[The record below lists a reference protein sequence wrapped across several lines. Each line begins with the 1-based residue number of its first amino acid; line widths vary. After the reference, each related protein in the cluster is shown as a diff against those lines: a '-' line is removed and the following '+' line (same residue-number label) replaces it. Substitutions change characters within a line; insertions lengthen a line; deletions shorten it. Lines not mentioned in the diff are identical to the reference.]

1 MSNPSRTVP
10 GSSPALPQKP
20 LIDYTVNIKQD
31 DIRKY
36 NLREN
41 KTSRPNEAPPQEESK
56 NISTQGGCLNYQA
69 GVFEEDLKSQHNK
82 VSIDVQKIKS
92 GMNLAIENMG
102 DSIPEKTRKQQYI
115 ESTGLRKLQNQERY
129 LRYILTGKGIK

>member
-1 MSNPSRTVP
+1 MITEKTIYEKIKHLAQMKHHPKRKAKISQLREA
-10 GSSPALPQKP
+10 AL
-20 LIDYTVNIKQD
+20 IIKQGF
-31 DIRKY
+31 
-36 NLREN
+36 
-41 KTSRPNEAPPQEESK
+41 SEE
-56 NISTQGGCLNYQA
+56 
-69 GVFEEDLKSQHNK
+69 FLKSQHNK